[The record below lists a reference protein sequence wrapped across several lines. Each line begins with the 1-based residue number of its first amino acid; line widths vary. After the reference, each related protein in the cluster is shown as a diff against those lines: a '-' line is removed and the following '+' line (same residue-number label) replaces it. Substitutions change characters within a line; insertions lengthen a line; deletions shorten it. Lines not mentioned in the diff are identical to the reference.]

1 MTDHRTHDGARREPG
16 DEAPDPAPARAR
28 TREFALVGA
37 PDGARRVT
45 HTAGYPLDP
54 ADLLPEADVLLLV
67 ADDTAADAGDHEG
80 DDDAAGETGAML
92 FRYSAYGE
100 VGGDT
105 WHPTAADARAQ
116 AAAEYGDALQPWEVV
131 PPEVADAHAFA
142 VRYAAERLN
151 DREGR

>member
-1 MTDHRTHDGARREPG
+1 MSDRTHDPIPEHPR
-16 DEAPDPAPARAR
+16 DAPAGEGRAR
-28 TREFALVGA
+28 TRVFALIGA
-37 PDGARRVT
+37 ADGERRVT

-54 ADLLPEADVLLLV
+54 AELLPEADVVLLV
-67 ADDTAADAGDHEG
+67 ADDGHEG
-80 DDDAAGETGAML
+80 GTGAML

-105 WHPTAADARAQ
+105 WHPSTEDARAQ
-116 AAAEYGDALQPWEVV
+116 AAAEYGAALQPWEVV

-142 VRYAAERLN
+142 VHSAARRLN